1 MAVDREPV
9 TTAIA
14 GGQALMVVG
23 RNHANAL
30 VMAIALEQL
39 LTEGEKA
46 RVSNDVVLQ
55 NNALLLLLE
64 KPIQRGGDPSA
75 AAQVDGLKQ
84 GPQLAGPID
93 LRHQRAN
100 GVAAPDFVRPLGP
113 WTVASQIE
121 LWGPDLSQGPQ
132 HLGGA
137 LGAIERNQENGSAET
152 HGANQQ

>member
-1 MAVDREPV
+1 MAVNREPV

-75 AAQVDGLKQ
+75 AAQVLGLKQ
-84 GPQLAGPID
+84 GQQLAGPID

-100 GVAAPDFVRPLGP
+100 GVTAPDFIRPLGS
-113 WTVASQIE
+113 WTIASHVK
-121 LWGPDLSQGPQ
+121 LWGPDL
-132 HLGGA
+132 
-137 LGAIERNQENGSAET
+137 R
-152 HGANQQ
+152 